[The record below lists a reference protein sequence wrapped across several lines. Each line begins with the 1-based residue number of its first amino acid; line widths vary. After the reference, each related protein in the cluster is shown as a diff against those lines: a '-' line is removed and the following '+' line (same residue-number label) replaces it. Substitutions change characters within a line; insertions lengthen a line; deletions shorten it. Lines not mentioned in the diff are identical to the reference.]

1 MLLEPD
7 LINQGLILTA
17 IGIGTAFGLLVVMML
32 LIHIMSWFVNIP
44 VRRANKAKQ
53 KAELESI
60 IPKANRL
67 IPTPRST
74 VARPRF
80 TSLTFPFFV
89 LGVANSKA
97 GGVTVRVF

>member
-53 KAELESI
+53 KAELESNEYRD
-60 IPKANRL
+60 KATAAVVAVSAVTTMNR
-67 IPTPRST
+67 TT
-74 VARPRF
+74 Q
-80 TSLTFPFFV
+80 
-89 LGVANSKA
+89 A
-97 GGVTVRVF
+97 GIKSG